1 MEMKQLFIGIR
12 SATLMLPDGGLYSTQ
27 KEYSLLLNGR
37 PWGNCKTVV
46 FSLYGLWPDTDY
58 ELKVLDGDSQVASA
72 SFRTAHESVT
82 LNVRR
87 FGAVGDGAHD
97 DTPALQAAINCCPR
111 DGRVLIPAGQY
122 LTLPLFLKS
131 HVSVELEKGAEL
143 LLCTDRSRFP
153 ILPGLTQ
160 TTDAITGRAPVDD
173 ELNLGSW
180 EGNPLNMFAALIT
193 GIEVEGATLYGEGT
207 LNGQAP
213 LSDWWVN
220 PKVMRGAF
228 RPRMLFINRCT
239 DFTMQGVTVKNS
251 PAWNLHPYFS
261 QHLRFL
267 NLNIQAPANSPNT
280 DGFDPESC
288 TDIQLAGVHFSL
300 GDDCIAIKSGKLYM
314 GAKHQT
320 PCKDIEISHCLMEN
334 GHGGVTVGSEMA
346 GGVVN
351 VVVHDCLMRNT
362 DRGLRVK
369 TRRGRGKDG
378 VIDSIVFDHVR
389 MEHVGTP
396 FVVNAMYFCDPDGRS
411 EYVQSREKQP
421 VDDRTPRIGRV
432 EFRNVDATDVCCAG
446 YFLGLPEKPMEHVVM
461 ENVTIACA
469 PDAKPMQPA
478 MAGGVENCARRGIV
492 AWNVDTIE
500 MRNVTIT
507 GQEGEVLECHGVG
520 CVKK

>member
-27 KEYSLLLNGR
+27 KEYSLLLNGQ
-37 PWGNCKTVV
+37 PWGDCKTVV

-72 SFRTAHESVT
+72 RFRTAHESVT

-131 HVSVELEKGAEL
+131 HVNVELQRGAEL

-213 LSDWWVN
+213 QSDWWVN
-220 PKVMRGAF
+220 PKIMRGAF
-228 RPRMLFINRCT
+228 RPRMLFINHCK
-239 DFTMQGVTVKNS
+239 DFTMQGITVRNS
-251 PAWNLHPYFS
+251 PSWNLHPYFS

-320 PCKDIEISHCLMEN
+320 PCKDIDISHCLMEN

-346 GGVVN
+346 GGAVN

-478 MAGGVENCARRGIV
+478 MAGGVENCARKGIV

-507 GQEGEVLECHGVG
+507 GQEGEVLECHGVR
-520 CVKK
+520 CVQK